1 MTYWQSNVC
10 RDTFLLICF
19 YAYAFIC
26 IYVFMHIYV
35 SIFADKHFQIVKEAM
50 TNMCNNND
58 IARFLDD
65 MLSDVF
71 DRSIGLKSSA

>member
-1 MTYWQSNVC
+1 MYI
-10 RDTFLLICF
+10 L
-19 YAYAFIC
+19 Y
-26 IYVFMHIYV
+26 MHIYV

-58 IARFLDD
+58 VARFLDD
-65 MLSDVF
+65 MLSNVF